1 MKKPFTIEEVKK
13 MYFAQFDE
21 IAWYIAHDK
30 FKMNAI
36 RRCLKENEKCYLGN
50 LLETTKRYF
59 SGSLR
64 DFQKCEI
71 NTVEIKKEW
80 EKVIDEIQKEI
91 INNSEQERKELNM
104 TVKELISELKKCTPD
119 PNVAVVTD
127 WESCDENGNLPT
139 ETIIGV
145 HEQIYVD
152 TQFGDNEER
161 EIIMLL

>member
-1 MKKPFTIEEVKK
+1 MKKRTIKSDMKEPFTVEEVKK

-64 DFQKCEI
+64 DFQKCGI
-71 NTVEIKKEW
+71 NTVKIKKEW
-80 EKVIDEIQKEI
+80 EKMIDEIQKEI
-91 INNSEQERKELNM
+91 INNSLEARKE
-104 TVKELISELKKCTPD
+104 
-119 PNVAVVTD
+119 
-127 WESCDENGNLPT
+127 
-139 ETIIGV
+139 
-145 HEQIYVD
+145 
-152 TQFGDNEER
+152 
-161 EIIMLL
+161 

>member
-1 MKKPFTIEEVKK
+1 MKEFLTVKEVKNR
-13 MYFAQFDE
+13 YFAMETQSDI

-30 FKMNAI
+30 LKMNTI

-64 DFQKCEI
+64 DFQKYGI

-91 INNSEQERKELNM
+91 INNS
-104 TVKELISELKKCTPD
+104 
-119 PNVAVVTD
+119 
-127 WESCDENGNLPT
+127 
-139 ETIIGV
+139 
-145 HEQIYVD
+145 
-152 TQFGDNEER
+152 
-161 EIIMLL
+161 